1 MRRTWW
7 LVLVVLLVAAC
18 APGQQPSAEE
28 IVRRAQTAMENLE
41 NVHAVVEAEV
51 TPADGEAMRIV
62 GEGWMQDEQTR
73 ATVLEAS
80 EDELVGT
87 LAVSDGETGWLYHPD
102 VNTVLTGD
110 KDELEAYKEANQ
122 DQAQSDLPAEWDFNS
137 LTEMVDELLRITTQ
151 ELVGSET
158 VAGLDTWHLRL
169 TPNAEAPVELSALG
183 GTVDLW
189 ISKEYDVPL
198 QVTYTGGSM
207 GEGRVTVNVYEPNPT
222 FDAALFTFTPPAGA
236 EVVDVATLLP
246 ERMTLAEAREAA
258 GFTLLSTPDDTAE
271 AALLDVYRVRDAYIQ
286 EFDGTLGEW
295 TLTQSAGAPEHHDE
309 AQMDEA
315 ETVTVRGTEGWLHSD
330 AEHGGTV
337 LAWEEAGAFRII
349 AGDISL
355 EAAAQLAEALE

>member
-1 MRRTWW
+1 MRRMGW
-7 LVLVVLLVAAC
+7 LVLLALLMAAC
-18 APGQQPSAEE
+18 VPGQQPSAEE
-28 IVRRAQTAMENLE
+28 IVRRAQSAMENLE
-41 NVHAVVEAEV
+41 EVHAVVEAEV

-62 GEGWMQDEQTR
+62 GEGWMQDERAR

-80 EDELVGT
+80 EEELVGA

-102 VNTVLTGD
+102 VDVVLTGSRE
-110 KDELEAYKEANQ
+110 ELEAYREENQ
-122 DQAQSDLPAEWDFNS
+122 EQSELPAELDFNS
-137 LTEMVDELLRITTQ
+137 LTEAVDELLNITDE

-158 VAGLDTWHLRL
+158 IAGLDSWHLRL
-169 TPNAEAPVELSALG
+169 TPNAEAPPQLSMLG

-207 GEGRVTVNVYEPNPT
+207 GEGRITVREYDADPT
-222 FDAALFTFTPPAGA
+222 FEEGLFTFTPPEGA

-258 GFTLLSTPDDTAE
+258 GFTLLSTPADTAE
-271 AALLDVYRVRDAYIQ
+271 AALMDVFRVRDAYVQ

-309 AQMDEA
+309 EQMADA
-315 ETVTVRGTEGWLHSD
+315 EVVTVRGVQGWLHSD
-330 AEHGGTV
+330 AERGWTM
-337 LAWEEAGAFRII
+337 LAWEEGGAFRVV
-349 AGDISL
+349 AGGLSPESAL
-355 EAAAQLAEALE
+355 ELAEGLE